1 MWQAS
6 PETTRTIRRDLVLAA
21 GSFLFGGDTDAVAEV
36 EQAGALTYKELKQE
50 YPTLTKK
57 TFEMVDVNKDGVADM
72 EEIDQ
77 AEQSDVLDAQSM
89 MDKS

>member
-1 MWQAS
+1 MKS
-6 PETTRTIRRDLVLAA
+6 IVLTTAA
-21 GSFLFGGDTDAVAEV
+21 VAALFVAPAVAEV

-77 AEQSDVLDAQSM
+77 AEQSDVLEAQSM

>member
-1 MWQAS
+1 MKS
-6 PETTRTIRRDLVLAA
+6 IVLTTAA
-21 GSFLFGGDTDAVAEV
+21 VAALFAAPAVAEV

-77 AEQSDVLDAQSM
+77 AEQSEVLEAQSM

>member
-1 MWQAS
+1 MKS
-6 PETTRTIRRDLVLAA
+6 IVLTTAA
-21 GSFLFGGDTDAVAEV
+21 VAALFAAPAVAEV

-77 AEQSDVLDAQSM
+77 AEQSDVLEAQSM

>member
-1 MWQAS
+1 MKS
-6 PETTRTIRRDLVLAA
+6 IVLTTAA
-21 GSFLFGGDTDAVAEV
+21 VAALFAAPAVAEV
-36 EQAGALTYKELKQE
+36 EQAGALPYKELKQE
-50 YPTLTKK
+50 YPTLTTK

-77 AEQSDVLDAQSM
+77 AEQSDVLEAQSM

>member
-1 MWQAS
+1 MKS
-6 PETTRTIRRDLVLAA
+6 IVLTTA
-21 GSFLFGGDTDAVAEV
+21 AVAALFAAPAVADV

-57 TFEMVDVNKDGVADM
+57 TFEMVDVDKDGVADM

-77 AEQSDVLDAQSM
+77 AEQSDVLEAQSM

>member
-1 MWQAS
+1 MKS
-6 PETTRTIRRDLVLAA
+6 IVLPTAA
-21 GSFLFGGDTDAVAEV
+21 VAALFAAPAVAEV

-77 AEQSDVLDAQSM
+77 AEQSDVLEAQSM